1 MAVKILMTWDIAQEN
16 EQEYFEFIV
25 SEFVPGVQRLGF
37 QPLDAWATL
46 YGDYPQIQVGM
57 MATDALNA
65 QRALDSEAWERLQE
79 KLFEYI
85 ENFSYKIVPARS
97 GFQF

>member
-1 MAVKILMTWDIAQEN
+1 MAVKVLMTWDISQEN
-16 EQEYFEFIV
+16 EQQYFEFAI

-37 QPLDAWATL
+37 HPLDAWATL

-57 MATDALNA
+57 MAPDAESA
-65 QRALDSEAWERLQE
+65 QQALVSDEWVTLRE
-79 KLFEYI
+79 KLFEYVD
-85 ENFSYKIVPARS
+85 NFSYKIVPARS